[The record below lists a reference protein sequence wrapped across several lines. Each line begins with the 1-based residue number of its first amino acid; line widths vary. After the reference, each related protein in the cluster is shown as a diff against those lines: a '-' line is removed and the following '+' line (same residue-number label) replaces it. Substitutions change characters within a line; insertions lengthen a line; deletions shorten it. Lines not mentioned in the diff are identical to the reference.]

1 MNPRT
6 PLLLATLVG
15 TLTACGPNHIGPYTP
30 RHRKYEA
37 GQYAQADPANRPSK
51 GSLFS
56 DGRGGFLED
65 TRAVRVGDIVQVK
78 VDEVADAEGG
88 ASTKLSRENSSSMG
102 IKALLGLVPT
112 IKRDHPMIDPE
123 ALLDFLSESDF
134 SGEGDTARSGK
145 LSGIIAVRVAEEL
158 PNGDLFI
165 EGTKILM
172 INNEEYHLYI
182 SGVIR
187 PADIGN
193 DNAIASSR
201 IADAQVEFTGRGDV
215 TDQQR
220 KGWLSRAIDEVNP
233 L

>member
-1 MNPRT
+1 
-6 PLLLATLVG
+6 
-15 TLTACGPNHIGPYTP
+15 
-30 RHRKYEA
+30 
-37 GQYAQADPANRPSK
+37 
-51 GSLFS
+51 
-56 DGRGGFLED
+56 
-65 TRAVRVGDIVQVK
+65 
-78 VDEVADAEGG
+78 
-88 ASTKLSRENSSSMG
+88 
-102 IKALLGLVPT
+102 
-112 IKRDHPMIDPE
+112 MIDPE

-215 TDQQR
+215 ADQQR

>member
-1 MNPRT
+1 MMLRT
-6 PLLLATLVG
+6 PLLLVTLSAS
-15 TLTACGPNHIGPYTP
+15 LCACGPNHIGPYTP
-30 RHRKYEA
+30 RHRDYEA
-37 GQYAQADPANRPSK
+37 GKYAQADPANKPSK

-65 TRAVRVGDIVQVK
+65 TRAVRVGDIVLVK
-78 VDEVADAEGG
+78 VDEVADAQGG
-88 ASTKLSRENSSSMG
+88 ASTKLSRENSSSLG

-134 SGEGDTARSGK
+134 SGEGDTARSGR
-145 LSGIIAVRVAEEL
+145 LSGTIAVRVAQEL

-182 SGVIR
+182 SGVVR